1 MGTHPIFESDFDC
14 LTGRLRMWVEAVPG
28 IAVMFGCFWIGR
40 WGKVYAHDA
49 GTHKGIFAGGGFTL
63 PFTPSNSGT
72 KKTPPTASL
81 DHATSTMDQALKLSS
96 NTTLY
101 QLTLPLTN
109 VLNVLVTHQ
118 QINLKC
124 WSWEQ
129 RASNGAARA
138 PKHASTVFWSD
149 MQEPPVPQNFSQT

>member
-72 KKTPPTASL
+72 KKTATWYDQPLRIPGRKSHL
-81 DHATSTMDQALKLSS
+81 RMNHA
-96 NTTLY
+96 
-101 QLTLPLTN
+101 N
-109 VLNVLVTHQ
+109 V
-118 QINLKC
+118 
-124 WSWEQ
+124 
-129 RASNGAARA
+129 
-138 PKHASTVFWSD
+138 P
-149 MQEPPVPQNFSQT
+149 